1 MKVTRIKNREVLYLV
16 VVLIVAGGF
25 VAINIAINFTDMI
38 YDFFKA
44 YTRLAVRE
52 FSVNLIFLGVTLL
65 LWLTYRRW
73 KEADRRKE
81 ELENIIDSISPDV
94 FVVINSDRTI
104 VMCNS
109 SVKRMFGYEMDEV
122 INQKADLLYFAE
134 QSSSEHWH
142 EIFDTLER
150 EGFHIGLAAGKK
162 KNGKTIPLEIITG
175 NLSGHAGAV
184 LLLHDITERTEM
196 QERLLRQEKL
206 AVLGQLAG
214 GMGHELRNPLGVIGN
229 SAYYLNMKL
238 KDADEK
244 VKKHLDILQGEVQR
258 ANKIIS
264 DLLEFSKAR
273 PPSLVEYDL
282 NSIIIDALAEIKI
295 PENIS
300 VESQLDKKLPR
311 IQLDPDQI
319 RRVFINIISDAV
331 QAMPEGGRLDINTG
345 VKGDFVEMM
354 IRDTGEGIPEENIQ
368 KIFEPLFSTRARGI
382 GLGLTIVK
390 GIIDSHKGVIEVE
403 SGIGEGTTFTIKL
416 PLEEEKER
424 GE

>member
-1 MKVTRIKNREVLYLV
+1 MKVARIRNREVVYLV

-25 VAINIAINFTDMI
+25 VAINIAINFMDMI
-38 YDFFKA
+38 YGFFKA
-44 YTRLAVRE
+44 YTRLPVRD
-52 FSVNLIFLGVTLL
+52 FAVNLIFLGVTLL

-73 KEADRRKE
+73 KEAARRKE

-94 FVVINSDRTI
+94 FAVINSDRTI

-122 INQKADLLYFAE
+122 INQKVDLLYFAK

-150 EGFHIGLAAGKK
+150 EGFHIGLATGKK

-229 SAYYLNMKL
+229 SVYYLNMKL
-238 KDADEK
+238 KDAGEK
-244 VKKHLDILQGEVQR
+244 VKKHLDILQGQVQR

-264 DLLEFSKAR
+264 DLLEFSRAK
-273 PPSLVEYDL
+273 PPSLVEYDP
-282 NSIIIDALAEIKI
+282 NSIIIDTLAEIKI

-300 VESQLDKKLPR
+300 VESQLDKKLPK
-311 IQLDPDQI
+311 IQMDPDQI

-345 VKGDFVEMM
+345 VKGDFVE
-354 IRDTGEGIPEENIQ
+354 IILRDTGEGIPEENIH

-390 GIIDSHKGVIEVE
+390 GIIDSHKGVIGVE
-403 SGIGEGTTFTIKL
+403 SKVGEGTTFTIKL
-416 PLEEEKER
+416 PLEEGK
-424 GE
+424 GKGG